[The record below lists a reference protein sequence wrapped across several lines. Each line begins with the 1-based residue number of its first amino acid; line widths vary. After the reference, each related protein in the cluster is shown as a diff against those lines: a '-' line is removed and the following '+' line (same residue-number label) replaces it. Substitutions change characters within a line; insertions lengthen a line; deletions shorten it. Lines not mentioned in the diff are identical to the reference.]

1 MYDLLWLINCVHP
14 IELADSD
21 EHVLFSS
28 FACRWDNDVMCK
40 NCARDDGHNKLHD
53 LMIMIAIYIQCKLQ
67 YTMVM

>member
-1 MYDLLWLINCVHP
+1 MHP

-21 EHVLFSS
+21 EHFLFSS